1 MLNKRDQQWFS
12 EMIRNE
18 ALKGNSDG
26 PSDDGGRRDDNDG
39 CCDAHSSRTTAA
51 ATIAPPRQ
59 QISTTGVTQQLSHYG
74 ELE

>member
-39 CCDAHSSRTTAA
+39 C
-51 ATIAPPRQ
+51 
-59 QISTTGVTQQLSHYG
+59 
-74 ELE
+74 